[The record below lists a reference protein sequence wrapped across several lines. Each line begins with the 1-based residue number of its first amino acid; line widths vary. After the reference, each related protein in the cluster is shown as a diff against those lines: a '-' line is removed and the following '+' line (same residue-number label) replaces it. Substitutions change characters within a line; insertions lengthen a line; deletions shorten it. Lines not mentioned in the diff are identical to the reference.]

1 MSEIGV
7 VRISISLP
15 LLLLKEFDA
24 ALTRMG
30 YESRSK
36 AIHDAIRN
44 FVAEYK
50 WTEEDKGLRIGAIT
64 MVYDHSK
71 RGLLKE
77 LTEIQHNYEMIISST
92 THVHLDEVNCLEIIA
107 VRGEA
112 AQIRTLTQALVT
124 KKGVKQLKLSIVA
137 P

>member
-7 VRISISLP
+7 VRISVSLP
-15 LLLLKEFDA
+15 PLLLKEFDA
-24 ALTRMG
+24 ALTKIG

-36 AIHDAIRN
+36 AIHNAIRN

-50 WTEEDKGLRIGAIT
+50 WTEEKGSCIGAIT
-64 MVYDHSK
+64 MVYDHGK
-71 RGLLKE
+71 RGLLKD
-77 LTEIQHNYEMIISST
+77 LTEIQHNYEAIISSA
-92 THVHLDEVNCLEIIA
+92 THIHLDERNCLEIIA
-107 VRGEA
+107 IRGDA
-112 AQIRTLTQALVT
+112 VKIRTLTQALVT

>member
-1 MSEIGV
+1 MSETGV
-7 VRISISLP
+7 VRISVSIP
-15 LLLLKEFDA
+15 PLLLKELDT

-50 WTEEDKGLRIGAIT
+50 WIEEKGSCIGAIT
-64 MVYDHSK
+64 MVYDHGK
-71 RGLLKE
+71 CGLLKD
-77 LTEIQHNYEMIISST
+77 LTKIQHNYEAIISSA
-92 THVHLDEVNCLEIIA
+92 THIHLDERNCLEIIA
-107 VRGEA
+107 VRGDTVK
-112 AQIRTLTQALVT
+112 IRTLTQALVT